1 MRKQVYLFELDSVRK
16 TDKEIIQGQR
26 ALYDEIIVN
35 GNVVVLTYNQLVD
48 SRAFFSLF
56 NNKDYQ
62 ENLIHLFEN
71 GAIRISQFGEIRS
84 LSQYLINSV
93 EADKRFIYSALPV
106 KYTQKHLLA
115 LIRRSLI
122 YSDMSEIHEYCA
134 RIRSEEELEELF
146 FEVEDDQCVHESFL
160 MEGVHE
166 GKKEYKHALKE
177 MYEILDSIY
186 NLLTTVLRL
195 STMHD
200 IYIQPKDIEEYRG
213 MQLHDILRTV
223 TTLDHPGDSA
233 WEDAVAIIQNLKAYK
248 DNSNNRSIYIR
259 ELKESM
265 MDNLCPMRLR
275 CLQYAEAMINLCY
288 NYACEISICNISK
301 HYNVEELHPDYK
313 GEKNSFAYDFIHR
326 LECYWD
332 NGIDANDKY
341 LGDETTSFI
350 EFDQMDQI
358 PDFATAVRYTGYVS
372 YRGDVVGDSVIR
384 YEYKLKEKK
393 LSHKMNIIKS
403 IIGKISFA
411 IVCLLLACV
420 TEFAFNFIQEEFDA
434 YATILPVLETLVFL
448 FLTEFI
454 TSLLSMAFPQFLS
467 LSEALG
473 SMGVLL
479 KDLFI
484 IAFRK
489 TKIYTNNYAYDGSKI
504 EKKSKGVSIDY
515 ILSPE
520 LKKYISYRHANKN
533 GNLFT
538 DSDIYP
544 IADIDDRL
552 VRKKIIRLEERY
564 NCKFGVVYQSNFNQM
579 LVDPICKEDSL
590 FPYERVVPKADANGV
605 VMLTMTNDNFILLEQ
620 YRHAP
625 RAKQICFPRGFGESG
640 QTSVENAKRE
650 LKEEIGAV
658 VSKEPILLGQI
669 ISDSG
674 LTSGTVDVYYVDI
687 ESYELNLEAH
697 EGIKKIIEIPKTKMD
712 EWISSGNTND
722 GFTLSA
728 YALYK
733 NSCLA

>member
-16 TDKEIIQGQR
+16 TNKEVIQGQR
-26 ALYDEIIVN
+26 ALYDEIVVN

-56 NNKDYQ
+56 NNKEYQ

-93 EADKRFIYSALPV
+93 ETDKKFIYSALPV

-115 LIRRSLI
+115 LIKRSLI
-122 YSDMSEIHEYCA
+122 YSDMSELHEYCTK
-134 RIRSEEELEELF
+134 IRTEVELEELF
-146 FEVEDDQCVHESFL
+146 LEVEENQCVHESFL
-160 MEGVHE
+160 MNGVREGR
-166 GKKEYKHALKE
+166 KEYKTAIQE

-200 IYIQPKDIEEYRG
+200 IYIQPKDVKEYNG
-213 MQLHDILRTV
+213 MQLHDIIRAV
-223 TTLDHPGDSA
+223 TTLEHSTDCI
-233 WEDAVAIIQNLKAYK
+233 WEEAVSVIQTLKAYK

-259 ELKESM
+259 ELKEYSYEVS
-265 MDNLCPMRLR
+265 DPMRLKS
-275 CLQYAEAMINLCY
+275 LQYAEAMINLCY

-313 GEKNSFAYDFIHR
+313 GKKESFTYDFIHR
-326 LECYWD
+326 LDQDWND
-332 NGIDANDKY
+332 GVDAEIKY
-341 LGDETTSFI
+341 LGDETTSFV
-350 EFDQMDQI
+350 EFDELKKI
-358 PDFATAVRYTGYVS
+358 PDFATAVRYTEYVS
-372 YRGDVVGDSVIR
+372 YRGDLVGDSVIR
-384 YEYKLKEKK
+384 YEYKLKEKNLTHK
-393 LSHKMNIIKS
+393 LNILKTILAKA
-403 IIGKISFA
+403 GFA
-411 IVCLLLACV
+411 IVCLFLACLA
-420 TEFAFNFIQEEFDA
+420 EFVFNFVQDAFDA
-434 YATILPVLETLVFL
+434 HATILPMVEMLVFL

-454 TSLLSMAFPQFLS
+454 TSLISMAFPRFLS

-473 SMGVLL
+473 SMGVLI
-479 KDLFI
+479 KDSFI
-484 IAFRK
+484 VAFRNA
-489 TKIYTNNYAYDGSKI
+489 KIYTSNNICENSI
-504 EKKSKGVSIDY
+504 EKKSKGVSIEY

-520 LKKYISYRHANKN
+520 LKKYISLRNTNKVD
-533 GNLFT
+533 NLFS

-544 IADIDDRL
+544 IADINNSL
-552 VRKKIIRLEERY
+552 VRKQIIRLEERF
-564 NCKFGVVYQSNFNQM
+564 NCKFGVVYQSRFNQM

-590 FPYERVVPKADANGV
+590 FPYERVIPKADANGV
-605 VMLTMTNDNFILLEQ
+605 VMLTMINDSFVLLEQ

-625 RAKQICFPRGFGESG
+625 RAKQICFPRGFGESN

-674 LTSGTVDVYYVDI
+674 LTSGVADVYYVDI
-687 ESYELNLEAH
+687 DSYELNTETH
-697 EGIKKIIEIPKTKMD
+697 EGIKKIIVIPKEKMD
-712 EWISSGNTND
+712 AWISDGNTND

-728 YALYK
+728 YALFK